1 MGEAVELLEEVP
13 SGRPSLLDVWSD
25 EWRLETFFNH
35 FAETL

>member
-13 SGRPSLLDVWSD
+13 SRKPSLLDVWSNK
-25 EWRLETFFNH
+25 WHLETFFNH